1 MKDENAPVDELRPNA
16 IDSQGYVKSQRDF
29 SENLAILM
37 KEKNSLSEQ
46 GQAALERLLKKLKML
61 YNVA

>member
-1 MKDENAPVDELRPNA
+1 PNA